1 MVRIDVEY
9 QGQLHCEATHGP
21 SSARLT
27 TDAPVDNHGRGESF
41 SPTDLVATALGTCV
55 ATIMGI
61 YADRH
66 GLDLTGLRVNVE
78 KHMSTDAPRRIVR
91 LPVTIHVP
99 VRPEE
104 RHREAMERMAGH
116 CPVHQSLRAD
126 IDAPLT
132 FVYPDQAS
140 DPS

>member
-1 MVRIDVEY
+1 MVEISIEY
-9 QGQLHCEATHGP
+9 QGQLHCESTHGP
-21 SSARLT
+21 SQATVS

-41 SPTDLVATALGTCV
+41 SPTDLVATALGSCV

-61 YADRH
+61 YAERH
-66 GLDLTGLRVNVE
+66 DIDLSGMKVRVE

-91 LPVTIHVP
+91 LPVDIQVP
-99 VRPEE
+99 VAFEAK
-104 RHREAMERMAGH
+104 HRKAIEVAAGH

-132 FVYPDQAS
+132 FTYPE
-140 DPS
+140 